1 MKFYPMRSVSCW
13 IAILS
18 FAVRVSANPL
28 GGAVQSGSATIN
40 NPSTGLLT
48 VNQST
53 DKVIINWQTFSIG
66 AGEVTK
72 FIQPSATSIALNR
85 VVTANPSL
93 LLGSL
98 QSNGQI
104 FLINPSGILVGKGVQ
119 INVNGFTASTLDVS
133 DKAFL
138 AGDGLRFVGDST
150 ASVVNQGAIEA
161 VGGNVFLIGRTV
173 ENSGTIHAPNG
184 VVGLAAG
191 SEVMLVQSGSNEKL
205 TVLAGN
211 ANGSSAAT
219 GVNNLGDISAASVE
233 LKAAGGNIYA
243 LAINN
248 SGTIRATGIVNEDGH
263 IVARAIGG
271 NIQNSGT
278 LIANNANGDG
288 GTVILDGGHNADN
301 PSTVINSGVISARGD
316 ASGAIGGTVQLLG
329 DHVGLFDNALV
340 DVSGDAGGGL
350 ALIGGDFH
358 GANPLIQ
365 NAQATYISPT
375 AKINADAL
383 TLGNGGNVAVWSDNA
398 TRFYGNISARGGA
411 QGGNGGF
418 VEVSGHNYLDFQGSV
433 DRLAPHGQAGTLLLD
448 PINLTIDGGADNNVN
463 TGVSPFDPSGSP
475 SELTW
480 GTIKIALAGGPLTV
494 QTTTWTGPDLLQ
506 PGNITIA
513 SASPD
518 LASPNQ
524 LTLNAA
530 GTLYINYPVWNSGT
544 GALEF
549 HGVSGIQ
556 VNANVT
562 TGGGGQTYDDA
573 VIVWGVASPTL
584 YDTGAGNIWFKS
596 TIGNGGGAD
605 LVVHTTTGYSRF
617 DGSVGVVGGPL
628 GSLDVK
634 GTTYLYGDVTT
645 DQAGGQ
651 TYENQTYIGNNVV
664 LTDTSASDSI
674 SFGGKVDGFGG
685 DWSLATRDSG
695 VGTTF
700 NGLVGSVT
708 ALHSLDVQ
716 GWAHLNAGVTT
727 DGGGQTYEGFATI
740 GSSFTLSDTA
750 AGTIVF
756 QSILNNSGSGRDLI
770 TSTTGAGY
778 TEFDSVSSGLNSLDV
793 KGDARINANITTTA
807 GQTYEGAVTDA
818 GGHKV
823 TATTLTLTGAGNV
836 GTSGARLQT
845 AAGTLTDSKSGGD
858 TYINQT
864 GALNL
869 VGTTTGAG
877 LLDVVGNL
885 GLTIDA
891 ALNLHGGAAAGD
903 TLALKGTTLAVNN
916 AVTAKS
922 VTLNNSGA
930 VSGVGKITA
939 TTLNL
944 DGSADVGSHASPIST
959 QVGTITLAP
968 TAGNIYLTQNTATP
982 VNLDGNTSGGNVELT
997 AGATTIDTTLAMGGG
1012 NVTLNTTTLGLT
1024 AAINAGAG
1032 TVVLNNSGAATG
1044 AGLITASTLT
1054 LNGNGN
1060 VGTSGAR
1067 LQTAAGTLTDSKS
1080 GGDTYI
1086 NQTGALN
1093 LDGTT
1098 TGAGLLD
1105 VVGNLGLTIDAAL
1118 NLHGGAAAGDTLA
1131 LAAGGA
1137 IAFNGTVTAKSL
1149 TSHSGASGAGDTT
1162 FGSVT
1167 INADT
1172 QSYQAGDGTGGA
1184 GTTAKVDLKTNSPL
1198 FKNTA
1203 GTAAPSTFTY
1213 RQDASIVDVNIPA
1226 ASQFAGTPPATYTIQ
1241 SDDGSII
1248 LSTSANVAG
1257 SVLTLNAHTTLDI
1270 NTSGLLLSLQS
1281 LDATAASGI
1290 NLYSDVTTIAG
1301 QTYHSAVTLT
1311 GDSQLHGTA
1320 LTLAGVT
1327 GGNNSL
1333 TLGNSGLATLNGAV
1347 AGVKVLTADGT
1358 GTLQVNNTL
1367 AANKLVDT
1375 EVTTLNGGTVT
1386 TTAGNGQDGSQSYSA
1401 AVILQQDTTLNGV
1414 GITFN
1419 STVDSD
1425 AITARALAIND
1436 SGTTQ
1441 FKNAVG
1447 GIHALASLTT
1457 DTPGETDLN
1466 GGTVTTT
1473 GAQTYNDQVVL
1484 TADTTLTGVALTL
1497 AGVTGGN
1504 NSLTLGNSGLATL
1517 NGAVAGVKVL
1527 TADGT
1532 GTLVVHNDIT
1542 ATTIIDNEDTTFYG
1556 RNTTTPPASPVI
1568 LQTVTTTGSQTYNGG
1583 TLTFIPD
1590 TILNISDATGKLI
1603 IGGKTKVTIHAG
1615 LSGTAITKLQS
1626 DLVGRVGLISYLS
1639 IEVPVLN
1646 PFVYSADPNVDTSA
1660 IEGLCGPGCVWQS
1673 SLQLPLSSTEPKHKK
1688 QLKVGDPTKWL
1699 AIAVP
1704 VAGAQQ

>member
-1 MKFYPMRSVSCW
+1 M
-13 IAILS
+13 
-18 FAVRVSANPL
+18 
-28 GGAVQSGSATIN
+28 
-40 NPSTGLLT
+40 
-48 VNQST
+48 
-53 DKVIINWQTFSIG
+53 
-66 AGEVTK
+66 
-72 FIQPSATSIALNR
+72 
-85 VVTANPSL
+85 
-93 LLGSL
+93 
-98 QSNGQI
+98 
-104 FLINPSGILVGKGVQ
+104 
-119 INVNGFTASTLDVS
+119 
-133 DKAFL
+133 
-138 AGDGLRFVGDST
+138 
-150 ASVVNQGAIEA
+150 
-161 VGGNVFLIGRTV
+161 
-173 ENSGTIHAPNG
+173 
-184 VVGLAAG
+184 
-191 SEVMLVQSGSNEKL
+191 
-205 TVLAGN
+205 
-211 ANGSSAAT
+211 
-219 GVNNLGDISAASVE
+219 
-233 LKAAGGNIYA
+233 
-243 LAINN
+243 
-248 SGTIRATGIVNEDGH
+248 
-263 IVARAIGG
+263 
-271 NIQNSGT
+271 
-278 LIANNANGDG
+278 
-288 GTVILDGGHNADN
+288 
-301 PSTVINSGVISARGD
+301 
-316 ASGAIGGTVQLLG
+316 
-329 DHVGLFDNALV
+329 
-340 DVSGDAGGGL
+340 
-350 ALIGGDFH
+350 
-358 GANPLIQ
+358 
-365 NAQATYISPT
+365 
-375 AKINADAL
+375 
-383 TLGNGGNVAVWSDNA
+383 
-398 TRFYGNISARGGA
+398 
-411 QGGNGGF
+411 
-418 VEVSGHNYLDFQGSV
+418 
-433 DRLAPHGQAGTLLLD
+433 
-448 PINLTIDGGADNNVN
+448 
-463 TGVSPFDPSGSP
+463 
-475 SELTW
+475 
-480 GTIKIALAGGPLTV
+480 
-494 QTTTWTGPDLLQ
+494 
-506 PGNITIA
+506 
-513 SASPD
+513 
-518 LASPNQ
+518 
-524 LTLNAA
+524 
-530 GTLYINYPVWNSGT
+530 
-544 GALEF
+544 
-549 HGVSGIQ
+549 
-556 VNANVT
+556 
-562 TGGGGQTYDDA
+562 
-573 VIVWGVASPTL
+573 
-584 YDTGAGNIWFKS
+584 
-596 TIGNGGGAD
+596 
-605 LVVHTTTGYSRF
+605 
-617 DGSVGVVGGPL
+617 
-628 GSLDVK
+628 
-634 GTTYLYGDVTT
+634 
-645 DQAGGQ
+645 
-651 TYENQTYIGNNVV
+651 
-664 LTDTSASDSI
+664 
-674 SFGGKVDGFGG
+674 
-685 DWSLATRDSG
+685 
-695 VGTTF
+695 
-700 NGLVGSVT
+700 
-708 ALHSLDVQ
+708 
-716 GWAHLNAGVTT
+716 
-727 DGGGQTYEGFATI
+727 
-740 GSSFTLSDTA
+740 
-750 AGTIVF
+750 
-756 QSILNNSGSGRDLI
+756 
-770 TSTTGAGY
+770 
-778 TEFDSVSSGLNSLDV
+778 
-793 KGDARINANITTTA
+793 
-807 GQTYEGAVTDA
+807 
-818 GGHKV
+818 
-823 TATTLTLTGAGNV
+823 
-836 GTSGARLQT
+836 
-845 AAGTLTDSKSGGD
+845 
-858 TYINQT
+858 
-864 GALNL
+864 
-869 VGTTTGAG
+869 
-877 LLDVVGNL
+877 
-885 GLTIDA
+885 
-891 ALNLHGGAAAGD
+891 
-903 TLALKGTTLAVNN
+903 
-916 AVTAKS
+916 
-922 VTLNNSGA
+922 
-930 VSGVGKITA
+930 
-939 TTLNL
+939 
-944 DGSADVGSHASPIST
+944 GSHASPIST

-1358 GTLQVNNTL
+1358 GTL
-1367 AANKLVDT
+1367 
-1375 EVTTLNGGTVT
+1375 
-1386 TTAGNGQDGSQSYSA
+1386 
-1401 AVILQQDTTLNGV
+1401 
-1414 GITFN
+1414 
-1419 STVDSD
+1419 
-1425 AITARALAIND
+1425 
-1436 SGTTQ
+1436 
-1441 FKNAVG
+1441 
-1447 GIHALASLTT
+1447 
-1457 DTPGETDLN
+1457 
-1466 GGTVTTT
+1466 
-1473 GAQTYNDQVVL
+1473 
-1484 TADTTLTGVALTL
+1484 
-1497 AGVTGGN
+1497 
-1504 NSLTLGNSGLATL
+1504 
-1517 NGAVAGVKVL
+1517 
-1527 TADGT
+1527 
-1532 GTLVVHNDIT
+1532 VVHNDIT